1 MNELAIW
8 PEATIGLISAITVVI
23 LTQVISKWRSD
34 RQLQKTERVRF
45 LIEAYKAIE
54 KSALRD
60 SPLDIVEFESAVAS
74 VHLLGDK
81 ENVKAVER
89 VFELARESRTVDVE
103 ELLISLRASL
113 RKELRL
119 SPVPEKFSTLRLR

>member
-1 MNELAIW
+1 MAIW